1 MPPGIRA
8 PWLQWSV
15 YGHLWLALCI
25 AAQAAWT
32 ARFVRGAEG
41 VVRLAAAVA
50 LGTFAAYGAMRLLRA
65 RDLTVQGSA
74 HLQWTMARRRLLL
87 PAVVLAALAAW
98 WCLLPFPHDMAF
110 WCAVIAAAAGLYVLP
125 LRTGGGAVAGLRRVP
140 LLKSPLIALTAALT
154 VVALPMQLGTDAPS
168 VLDVWFNTCMRMP
181 LLLAVAITFDLRD
194 LPVDPPG
201 LHTLPQV
208 FGARGARMLAIVLVL
223 LAALFDHV
231 FLRNLGYATAARTVL
246 AGHAVSLVLIA
257 LATPRRSPLYFGL
270 ALDGALLLVPLC
282 GWLGTFR

>member
-1 MPPGIRA
+1 MSPGIRA

-32 ARFVRGAEG
+32 ARFVRGAG
-41 VVRLAAAVA
+41 DIGILAAAVA
-50 LGTFAAYGAMRLLRA
+50 LGTFAAYGAMRLVRA
-65 RDLTVQGSA
+65 RDLAVQGSA
-74 HLQWTMARRRLLL
+74 HLQWTRARRRFLL
-87 PAVVLAALAAW
+87 PAVALAAAAAW
-98 WCLLPFPHDMAF
+98 WCLRPFPHDMRS
-110 WCAVIAAAAGLYVLP
+110 WCALIAAIAGLYVLP
-125 LRTGGGAVAGLRRVP
+125 LRTGDGAVAGLRRIP
-140 LLKSPLIALTAALT
+140 LLKSPLIALAAALT
-154 VVALPMQLGTDAPS
+154 VVALPMQLGMDAPS
-168 VLDVWFNTCMRMP
+168 ALDVWLNTCMRMP

-223 LAALFDHV
+223 MAALFDHV
-231 FLRNLGYATAARTVL
+231 FLRNLGYDMAAWTVL
-246 AGHAVSLVLIA
+246 AGHAVALVLIA
-257 LATPRRSPLYFGL
+257 AATPRRGPLYYGL
-270 ALDGALLLVPLC
+270 ALDGVLLLVPLC